1 MIKQI
6 KYKPRFRKEVRCYIK
21 HLPTLKGGE
30 WDAIT
35 TSLMKEFK
43 KSLKNQLLIFQHEK
57 CAFCG
62 LKFCET
68 GKTEIEHIAPKG
80 GKKRPKY
87 VRYMFTTC
95 NLVLACNLCNSP
107 IKKGQKNTIDNF
119 DKNNENYR
127 LNNFNIYHPYFD
139 NPDDHFEYSAR
150 GDQIIIVAKSPK
162 GKNTIDVF
170 DLDGEPHCTARAK
183 SLIYESK
190 RQEPDIENLLNEALT
205 YKITH

>member
-1 MIKQI
+1 
-6 KYKPRFRKEVRCYIK
+6 
-21 HLPTLKGGE
+21 
-30 WDAIT
+30 
-35 TSLMKEFK
+35 MKEFK
-43 KSLKNQLLIFQHEK
+43 KSLKKQLLIFQHEE

-62 LKFCET
+62 LKLGET

-80 GKKRPKY
+80 GEKRPTY

-107 IKKGQKNTIDNF
+107 FKKGQKNTIDNF
-119 DKNNENYR
+119 DENNENYR

-139 NPDDHFEYSAR
+139 NPDDHFEYNAR
-150 GDQIIIVAKSPK
+150 RDQIIIVAITTK
-162 GKNTIDVF
+162 GQKTIDVF

-183 SLIYESK
+183 SVIYESM

-205 YKITH
+205 YNITH